1 MLMKENVEQV
11 ILDYLRGELIG
22 EEAEELEQWLAES
35 EEHRQVYESVRKIAA
50 DAAFLK
56 GIERVDKARGRQR
69 IQLRMEQRR
78 RRLLRLRWLK
88 VAAAIVL
95 PLMVGVGVYWGM
107 GTVENQREELAMTF
121 EAILPGSSQAILYL
135 ADGREVDLNMVRDS
149 VIHDGEADRQIHL
162 KGNMLDY
169 LNGRKDADG
178 DKGSVYNRIVVPRG
192 GEYQLMLSDGTR
204 VWLNSESEMRFPVKF
219 AGGLRQVELKGEAYF
234 EVAKVSGRRFQV
246 VMDGV
251 TIEVTG
257 TAFNASCYPDE
268 ETCSAA
274 LASGSI
280 RLLADGMVQPVK
292 VGENAQYSR
301 KDGKITVETVN
312 LKYYTS
318 WRLGQFYFH
327 DTSLQSITRQLGR
340 WYDVEFEF
348 ADASLGEVCFS
359 GVALRDKPIGY
370 ILKLLESTQFVKF
383 TLLPDGKI
391 RVDNG

>member
-1 MLMKENVEQV
+1 MKENVEQV
-11 ILDYLRGELIG
+11 ILDYLRDELTG
-22 EEAEELEQWLAES
+22 GEAEELEQWLAEL
-35 EEHRQVYESVRKIAA
+35 EEHRQVYEAVRKIAA

-78 RRLLRLRWLK
+78 RRRLRLRWLK

-95 PLMVGVGVYWGM
+95 PLLVGVGVYWGM

-135 ADGREVDLNMVRDS
+135 ADGREVDLNTVSDS

-169 LNGRKDADG
+169 LNGRKDVDG

-234 EVAKVSGRRFQV
+234 EVAKASGRRFQV

-268 ETCSAA
+268 GTCNAV

-280 RLLADGMVQPVK
+280 LLLADGKVQPVK
-292 VGENAQYSR
+292 VGENAQYER
-301 KDGKITVETVN
+301 KDGKITVEMVN

-340 WYDVEFEF
+340 WYDVEFVF
-348 ADASLGEVCFS
+348 ADDSLGEVCFS